1 MVGAPLVVF
10 THGAM
15 VDLHERDATLPL
27 VGTVFGTLSAR
38 YLGYVIVESLGG
50 LFPMLSS
57 FPLQSIPPGIAV
69 ALIFGALAAILPA
82 QQAVRVQVVEA
93 IRYE

>member
-15 VDLHERDATLPL
+15 VDLHERDAILPL
-27 VGTVFGTLSAR
+27 VGTVVGTLSAR